1 MGCLHIGVATPWDD
15 CPYGKSNDNT
25 FVRARAYSVFLTSC
39 VWINLRDIP
48 RGLRHPQ
55 DVPLVDPS
63 TLSRK
68 TLYELASL
76 KYCYIAKFL
85 SLHRIATSPLFFTLF
100 VSSGGTSIFRRVTFH
115 VINVPRRRLEA
126 RRSWIWVNS
135 CYQCCLTYSC
145 LTYVLVRVA
154 ARQLSLNT
162 GNIDK
167 RTRFATCISI
177 HVFVIVHT

>member
-1 MGCLHIGVATPWDD
+1 MSRIGVATPWGD
-15 CPYGKSNDNT
+15 CQYAESIANT
-25 FVRARAYSVFLTSC
+25 LVRARAYRVFLTSC
-39 VWINLRDIP
+39 VWINLGDIP

-126 RRSWIWVNS
+126 RRS
-135 CYQCCLTYSC
+135 
-145 LTYVLVRVA
+145 
-154 ARQLSLNT
+154 
-162 GNIDK
+162 
-167 RTRFATCISI
+167 
-177 HVFVIVHT
+177 